1 MVGQFQVSLCPLA
14 VHRGLYPFKK
24 RKIAICEWPGRMR
37 RKIVSK
43 SRFEI
48 AFFPTCMLSA
58 HPPSILRSSATWHKQ
73 QQTESDN
80 GLAAFSH
87 DSLINQSS
95 IMLSRSLCVLAL
107 PILHVSPSQQVIKIQ
122 SPFTNLNVLSEITE
136 SDNGELITCVLNEW
150 NQNFRKPAYEAG
162 KRAQRIQT
170 TKLI

>member
-1 MVGQFQVSLCPLA
+1 MSQQGLSIQHHRSLFCPIPDVPDANKNLW
-14 VHRGLYPFKK
+14 LN
-24 RKIAICEWPGRMR
+24 
-37 RKIVSK
+37 
-43 SRFEI
+43 
-48 AFFPTCMLSA
+48 
-58 HPPSILRSSATWHKQ
+58 ILSSATWHKQ